1 MTHSFFVIM
10 GGFVVDHSLH
20 STERATLT
28 GKAILHTARTE
39 NTLPDIPQ
47 SSIQDRSKS
56 DGLGKTLVCIQAG
69 YIILQILGRLKS
81 RLAVTLLEVNT
92 LGHVLCALLLY
103 AFWFNKPLDVKDPMV
118 LTPRWARPL
127 DAIWSMRNRT
137 FKLYRSR
144 DRRQAQIK
152 EREVFDHFRY
162 ETLQRTTSSS
172 HRPGEAGTG
181 FSAKVVRNITHEC
194 RLCSHARSGQR
205 ATRFDSSST
214 IAIDISVCPLC
225 GVRNVPE
232 HATKSKT
239 ANPDSGESSIRR
251 CHICWKRIHPQ
262 HTGRQEYT
270 FNRLPEIPPQWL
282 LNELPISSEGII
294 PIDPVDNLTTHV
306 PEASALLGRNAS
318 PASTTRGSIDRAS
331 IGTLNEE
338 QWPPVS
344 MELPLPDARSRIVD
358 DTNNRPATFVGVNSP
373 GPLAPAQVLIIRRM
387 PSTYDIGTWETT
399 DLVLV
404 WHDID
409 HSFDDD
415 AVRRELGDC
424 ALWSGVSRI
433 YCVDR
438 GLGDACYFST
448 APAVFSETMNDYVVV
463 NTAATDR
470 ICGVQLDLP
479 GLCRWKAAY
488 EVACDSLSTEDTF
501 EDAALKRIEKGITA
515 RTGNGLDIY
524 DALRYWADDEQNQ
537 FLRHGISNWPSGV
550 GYLRPPMKWIPK
562 ATLIFVTACYGGLH
576 ATAWDFPFPT
586 KNEQILWRASA
597 LTIAGTCFSFLL
609 FANFSSAFE
618 QRETGYFASGLWFLL
633 LIACGGFLTMYCL
646 ARFFIV
652 LEAFIS
658 LRKLPLSAYDTPH
671 WATLLP
677 HL

>member
-1 MTHSFFVIM
+1 MTHSFFAIM

-39 NTLPDIPQ
+39 NTLPDIPR

-69 YIILQILGRLKS
+69 YIILQILGRLES
-81 RLAVTLLEVNT
+81 GLAVTPLEINT
-92 LGHVLCALLLY
+92 LGHVLCALLMY

-137 FKLYRSR
+137 FELYRTR
-144 DRRQAQIK
+144 DRRQGQAK

-172 HRPGEAGTG
+172 HPPSEVETG
-181 FSAKVVRNITHEC
+181 LSAKVVRNITHEC
-194 RLCSHARSGQR
+194 RLCGRARSRQR

-214 IAIDISVCPLC
+214 IAIDILVCPLC
-225 GVRNVPE
+225 SVRNAPE
-232 HATKSKT
+232 HATNPIT
-239 ANPDSGESSIRR
+239 ANPDLGGPSIRR
-251 CHICWKRIHPQ
+251 CHNCGKSKHPQ
-262 HTGRQEYT
+262 HTGRAEYT
-270 FNRLPEIPPQWL
+270 FNRSPEILSQWP
-282 LNELPISSEGII
+282 LNELLASSEGII
-294 PIDPVDNLTTHV
+294 AIDSVDNLTTHV

-318 PASTTRGSIDRAS
+318 PAPDARGSIDRPS
-331 IGTLNEE
+331 IGTFSEE
-338 QWPPVS
+338 RRPFIS
-344 MELPLPDARSRIVD
+344 MELPFSDARSHIVD
-358 DTNNRPATFVGVNSP
+358 DTSTRAATFVGVNSP
-373 GPLAPAQVLIIRRM
+373 GPSAPTQALIIRQM
-387 PSTYDIGTWETT
+387 PSKYEIGTWEVT

-409 HSFDDD
+409 DSFDDD

-424 ALWSGVSRI
+424 VLWSSVSRV

-438 GLGDACYFST
+438 GLGDACYFRS
-448 APAVFSETMNDYVVV
+448 APAAFSEILNDCMVV

-479 GLCRWKAAY
+479 GLRRWKEAY
-488 EVACDSLSTEDTF
+488 ETACDSLYTGDTF
-501 EDAALKRIEKGITA
+501 EDSALKRIEKGITP
-515 RTGNGLDIY
+515 RTGNGLDTY
-524 DALRYWADDEQNQ
+524 NALQYWADDKKNQ

-550 GYLRPPMKWIPK
+550 GYLRPPRKWIPK
-562 ATLIFVTACYGGLH
+562 AALTFVTACYGGLH
-576 ATAWDFPFPT
+576 ATAWYFPFPT
-586 KNEQILWRASA
+586 KNEQILWRFSA
-597 LTIAGTCFSFLL
+597 LTVAGTCFGFLL
-609 FANFSSAFE
+609 FTILSSVDKWS
-618 QRETGYFASGLWFLL
+618 ETHYFAPGFWLLL
-633 LIACGGFLTMYCL
+633 LIAGGGFLTVYCL
-646 ARFFIV
+646 ARFFIF

-658 LRKLPLSAYDTPH
+658 LRKLPLSAYDTPD
-671 WATLLP
+671 WTKVLP